1 MYLSRMPTGDPEIFA
16 SIQGEGVSAGVPS
29 VFVRTAYCLLK
40 CGFCDSRY
48 TWDWDRYDREFEIL
62 PMEPDEVAERVRE
75 VAGEEI
81 RNLVLT
87 GGEPLMQDA
96 SLARIASSLKE
107 RGFRVEVETSGT
119 IHPSDELAVAVDQWN
134 VSPKLENSGNPRA
147 RREVPEAL
155 EWFARHANAYW
166 KFVVVA
172 PDDLP
177 EIHELVERYRVPK
190 ERVILMPEGTD
201 AETIE
206 ERSRWL
212 AGICQQTGF
221 RLGPRLHVM
230 LWGAARGR

>member
-16 SIQGEGVSAGVPS
+16 SIQGEGASAGIPS

-40 CGFCDSRY
+40 CEWCDSRY
-48 TWDWDRYDREFEIL
+48 TWDWDRYDRSAEIF
-62 PMEPDEVAERVRE
+62 PMEPEDVVGRVVE
-75 VAGEEI
+75 SAGENI

-87 GGEPLMQDA
+87 GGEPLIQQA
-96 SLARIASSLKE
+96 SLIAVAAELTS

-119 IHPSDELAVAVDQWN
+119 IAPTHELAATVDQWN
-134 VSPKLENSGNPRA
+134 VSPKLASSGNPLE

-155 EWFARHANAYW
+155 EWFARHASASF
-166 KFVVVA
+166 KFVVVD
-172 PDDLP
+172 PDDVP
-177 EIHELVERYRVPK
+177 EVQDLVDRYRVPK

-201 AETIE
+201 AETLE

-212 AGICQQTGF
+212 AEICQETGF

-230 LWGAARGR
+230 LWGATRGR